1 MPSRRLPALL
11 PLVLALAC
19 GAPAPAARTP
29 EPTVASPRITP
40 GRDDADVAALAD
52 RLAAAALAHEPVVSA
67 LLTQVAAASG
77 GELAGFQH
85 RLKSRASTIR
95 KIRHLLA
102 GHPGWTAADVV
113 LDDPLRY
120 TLVVAD
126 APPGTHV
133 ATVRRAFAELEASGH
148 RVDKVKNYWP
158 RGDNYSG
165 LNCNLLA
172 PDGLTWEL
180 QFHTPASYALK
191 DRDHVLYERMREDT
205 TPVAEKRVLF
215 EQLARP
221 WEDVPIPAEVL
232 SPGAL
237 HPKAEIIK
245 RPPP

>member
-1 MPSRRLPALL
+1 MPP
-11 PLVLALAC
+11 
-19 GAPAPAARTP
+19 
-29 EPTVASPRITP
+29 ASPGTAP
-40 GRDDADVAALAD
+40 GRSDADVAALAD
-52 RLAAAALAHEPVVSA
+52 RLTAAAIAHEPAVSV
-67 LLTQVAAASG
+67 LLTRVAATSG
-77 GELAGFQH
+77 GELAGFEH
-85 RLKSRASTIR
+85 RLKKRPSMLR

-102 GHPGWTAADVV
+102 SHPEWTVANVV

-126 APPGTHV
+126 SPPGAHV
-133 ATVRRAFAELEASGH
+133 ATVRRAFAELEANGH

-172 PDGLTWEL
+172 PDGMTWEL
-180 QFHTPASYALK
+180 QFHTPASHALK

-232 SPGAL
+232 TPGAL